1 MSPLVHIFNTGLD
14 KVTIPTILLSLAIA
28 VVVQF
33 LYQIIYYKFFHPLR
47 HYPGPFWAGATRI
60 WSAWHHF
67 RGTETEVLWQ
77 AVKKYGPIVRISP
90 TMLLLADS
98 TLIPTIYHRRSTKAR
113 WFPEEMFKRPGI
125 ILVRDPFQHAA
136 HRRLVANTYSL
147 SNIQRM
153 EGLIERNITRWL
165 NKLNTTFVE
174 RKQPVDFAVWSTF
187 LSYDTITDVGFR
199 KPLGFIESGKDVD
212 NLIRVFQAG
221 MVLMGA
227 VGRVYKLFD
236 FLTHPRLKKY
246 FQVSPE
252 QNIWFGGVMKRAKQV
267 LADRTKAV
275 EEGRA
280 VKPVKGD
287 EDYDFLQA
295 FMDTRTP
302 EGNLLDTETIQS
314 EIFVILGAGSDGFG
328 SSASA
333 LFAEVLS
340 RPAIYARLLD
350 EIKAAVQT
358 GKISHPI
365 PTYTEVAKSLPFYS
379 ACIREV
385 MRLHPL
391 ASTLLPR
398 ETTPLDPEIVLQGR
412 RIPLGVEL
420 AANPWIS
427 HRDTEVYGEDAE
439 EFNPDRWLVDS
450 AKAKELEKYNLAWGA
465 GSRVCL
471 GKHFAMMMLYKAPIA
486 LFMRFEATLCQE
498 TPQTPRAWSR
508 MNGPA
513 RLWSD
518 VWLNLKKREPW
529 VAVRAEECPQNV
541 QPPAAMTI

>member
-1 MSPLVHIFNTGLD
+1 MRSLFHFLNIAFDRATV
-14 KVTIPTILLSLAIA
+14 PTILLSLAA
-28 VVVQF
+28 VVFVQF
-33 LYQIIYYKFFHPLR
+33 FCQIIYYKFFHPLR

-77 AVKKYGPIVRISP
+77 AVKKYGPIVRVSP

-98 TLIPTIYHRRSTKAR
+98 TLIPTVYHRRSTKAR
-113 WFPEEMFKRPGI
+113 WFPQEMFKRPGI
-125 ILVRDPFQHAA
+125 ILVRDPFRHAA

-147 SNIQRM
+147 SNVQRM
-153 EGLIERNITRWL
+153 EGLIERNILRWL
-165 NKLNTTFVE
+165 DRLNTTFVE
-174 RKQPVDFAVWSTF
+174 PKKPVDFATWSTF
-187 LSYDTITDVGFR
+187 LSYDTITDVAFR
-199 KPLGFIESGKDVD
+199 TPLGFIESGKDVD
-212 NLIRVFQAG
+212 NLIRIFQAG
-221 MVLMGA
+221 MVLLGT

-236 FLTHPRLKKY
+236 LLTHPRLKKY

-267 LADRTKAV
+267 LADRTKAI
-275 EEGRA
+275 EEGRT
-280 VKPVKGD
+280 VKAEKGG

-302 EGNLLDTETIQS
+302 EGNVLDAESIQS

-340 RPAIYARLLD
+340 RPAIYARVLD

-358 GKISHPI
+358 GRISYPI
-365 PTYTEVAKSLPFYS
+365 PTYTEVAKSLPFFG
-379 ACIREV
+379 ACIREA

-412 RIPLGVEL
+412 KIPVGVEL

-427 HRDTEVYGEDAE
+427 HRDKDVYGEDAE
-439 EFNPDRWLVDS
+439 EFNPDRWLVDPV
-450 AKAKELEKYNLAWGA
+450 KAKELEKYNLVWGA

-471 GKHFAMMMLYKAPIA
+471 GKHFAMMMLYKAPVA
-486 LFMRFEATLCQE
+486 LLMKFEATLCKE
-498 TPQTPRAWSR
+498 TPQTPKAWSR
-508 MNGPA
+508 MIGPA
-513 RLWSD
+513 RVWSD
-518 VWLNLKKREPW
+518 VWLNLKRREPW
-529 VAVRAEECPQNV
+529 VVVRDKEGLQDV
-541 QPPAAMTI
+541 QSPSPEAL